1 MIDSIIAGTGNSRYL
16 RSSIPAGTTWDDAL
30 AMLQAGTFPID
41 LAGVNAAGFTTLGT
55 PLNSANLLKSAVI
68 TALGLSSDA
77 TPSDAWEAILALI
90 ADKVDEEEAADA
102 APVQSVAGKTG
113 DVTLDA
119 GDVEYDPDDTY
130 SNGTVGQNLHD
141 ANVKIINAYPSDTAS
156 GAVASFPD
164 GAALPVKSLVVS
176 IEPLQ
181 PGSGDPSPDNVRPIY
196 GWTGANVFRTGR
208 NMFDKSTATL
218 GKCINNS
225 GGITNRSGTD
235 AFYSDFIPIYA
246 KVGDKYKYTAIGRD
260 GDGVVVRIV
269 LYDRNKNWI
278 KTENSPGSG
287 NNRNKVGITV
297 TQEYV
302 DAGLAFLRISAY
314 NAGCYE
320 NAMLT
325 VGDEYPTEYAPYTGT
340 AVSVS
345 WQTEAGTVYG
355 GSLDVLTGVLTVTMA
370 NIASYAGESINEP
383 RLSSMDKYVSGATP
397 ITGAQVV
404 YTLAAPETYQ
414 LTAQEAASMLGANS
428 IWVDTGD
435 VTVAYRADPTLYI
448 RKLTGSAED
457 DMIAD
462 ANIANGKYF
471 MVGNR
476 LFLSTAAITAGDA
489 IVPGTNCT
497 ETNLVA
503 ALNALNT

>member
-1 MIDSIIAGTGNSRYL
+1 MIDSIIAGTGDSRYL

-141 ANVKIINAYPSDTAS
+141 ANVKIINAYPSDTES

-164 GAALPVKSLVVS
+164 GAALPVKSFVVS
-176 IEPLQ
+176 IEPFQ

-208 NMFDKSTATL
+208 NMFDKSKATL

-225 GGITNRSGTD
+225 GGISDRTGTD
-235 AFYSDFIPIYA
+235 AFYSDYIPIHA
-246 KVGDKYKYTAIGRD
+246 RVGDVYKYTAVGVD
-260 GDGVVVRIV
+260 GGTIRIV
-269 LYDRNKNWI
+269 LYDKDKNWLL
-278 KTENSPGSG
+278 TYNSPGSG
-287 NNRNKVGITV
+287 IRNIV
-297 TQEYV
+297 TYTIKQTDV
-302 DAGLAFLRISAY
+302 DNGLAYLRISAY
-314 NAGCYE
+314 NADCYE
-320 NAMLT
+320 TAMLT
-325 VGDEYPTEYAPYTGT
+325 FGTDVPTEYAPYMGT

-355 GSLDVLTGVLTVTMA
+355 GTLDVLTGVLTVTMA

-383 RLSSMDKYVSGATP
+383 WLSSMDVYSSGATP
-397 ITGAQVV
+397 TTGAQVV

-414 LTAQEAASMLGANS
+414 LTAQEAASLLGANS
-428 IWVDTGD
+428 IWADTGD

-462 ANIANGKYF
+462 ANIANGTYF